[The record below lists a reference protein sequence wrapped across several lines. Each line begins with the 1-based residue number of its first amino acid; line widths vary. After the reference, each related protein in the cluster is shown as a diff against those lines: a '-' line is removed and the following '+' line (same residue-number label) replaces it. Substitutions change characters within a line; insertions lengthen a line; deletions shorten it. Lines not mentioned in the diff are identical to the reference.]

1 MGYNGKTIGIY
12 SPVIK
17 HGNWRDSNLG
27 YFDGDLS
34 IVVFYSFDKF
44 VNIDMSIR
52 VSPSLHW
59 SACRSVYLLL
69 YYNWCTYVYVSV
81 SVYVYVYVK
90 VYVCEYVY
98 VYVYVWL
105 YAYVSIDVEYK
116 YISGII
122 GVEAGYS
129 SVGDISVDASIEW

>member
-81 SVYVYVYVK
+81 SVYVYVYV
-90 VYVCEYVY
+90 
-98 VYVYVWL
+98 YVWL

>member
-1 MGYNGKTIGIY
+1 MAIGGIQIWDI
-12 SPVIK
+12 SMEIWV
-17 HGNWRDSNLG
+17 LL
-27 YFDGDLS
+27 F
-34 IVVFYSFDKF
+34 FYSFDKF

-52 VSPSLHW
+52 VSPSLQW

-81 SVYVYVYVK
+81 SVYVYVK
-90 VYVCEYVY
+90 
-98 VYVYVWL
+98 VYVWL

>member
-1 MGYNGKTIGIY
+1 MEDFAGQISLIPPKRPAI
-12 SPVIK
+12 PV
-17 HGNWRDSNLG
+17 LG
-27 YFDGDLS
+27 TP
-34 IVVFYSFDKF
+34 K
-44 VNIDMSIR
+44 
-52 VSPSLHW
+52 
-59 SACRSVYLLL
+59 RSHAAEVL

-81 SVYVYVYVK
+81 SV
-90 VYVCEYVY
+90 YVY

>member
-1 MGYNGKTIGIY
+1 MEDFAGQISLIPPKRPAI
-12 SPVIK
+12 PV
-17 HGNWRDSNLG
+17 LG
-27 YFDGDLS
+27 TP
-34 IVVFYSFDKF
+34 K
-44 VNIDMSIR
+44 
-52 VSPSLHW
+52 
-59 SACRSVYLLL
+59 RSHAAEVL

>member
-1 MGYNGKTIGIY
+1 MAIGGIQIWDI
-12 SPVIK
+12 SMEIWV
-17 HGNWRDSNLG
+17 LL
-27 YFDGDLS
+27 F
-34 IVVFYSFDKF
+34 FYSFDKF
-44 VNIDMSIR
+44 VNVDMSIR